1 MIRLRCHEKD
11 YKFQPK
17 LTDVDLVPGSI
28 SSNNPSVAQGHPGR
42 VGFGTAGDI
51 AIDAEG
57 VTGDATITYQVED
70 KSTGARTTIKV
81 EVHVYCP
88 PTGTP
93 THRPP
98 ACEAC
103 RKASEDLNKAIDA
116 FAAAQASKAN
126 DETLERLEAEVKRL
140 TRALDE
146 CEKDCGPK
154 KG

>member
-57 VTGDATITYQVED
+57 VTGDATTSVRRIAGRRRAEILRYVRVHPVAGQW
-70 KSTGARTTIKV
+70 KSL
-81 EVHVYCP
+81 ECP
-88 PTGTP
+88 
-93 THRPP
+93 
-98 ACEAC
+98 
-103 RKASEDLNKAIDA
+103 
-116 FAAAQASKAN
+116 
-126 DETLERLEAEVKRL
+126 
-140 TRALDE
+140 
-146 CEKDCGPK
+146 
-154 KG
+154 